1 VIHTAYARIGDTDA
15 GGIEIIGHDP
25 EANRFRTHFFDSDG
39 NISNQDLT
47 FHDRTWTWSGPHAR
61 ATGVLSDDGRA
72 MPTRHEWSD
81 DGVTWRPSMDVTLW
95 KVV

>member
-1 VIHTAYARIGDTDA
+1 MATDA
-15 GGIEIIGHDP
+15 TGERPRLADVARHQRLPEHELLNSLIGKWI
-25 EANRFRTHFFDSDG
+25 TG
-39 NISNQDLT
+39 
-47 FHDRTWTWSGPHAR
+47 
-61 ATGVLSDDGRA
+61 GVLSDDGRA